1 MRYRGVWRAK
11 CLRTVSW
18 PVPDHGLFCLLL
30 ESEDVPGGTDWLSP
44 REAAV
49 CSTFRF
55 PKRRDDW
62 LLGRWTAKQ
71 ALLRLQQDEL
81 GDPTG
86 WEILADESGAPVVHK
101 EGRPGPL
108 NLSLSH
114 SNGRCL
120 CTLSHAP
127 LRLGCDLELVEARS
141 SAFEETWFEQ
151 AEIELVGSFPGRW
164 RPAAVTLVWSAKESV
179 LKALRTGLSADTRR
193 ARIVQLG
200 ELAVDHWQPFRAIDT
215 EDQTPFTGWW
225 KEEAGMM
232 MTVVADVPTREPVP
246 L

>member
-1 MRYRGVWRAK
+1 M
-11 CLRTVSW
+11 
-18 PVPDHGLFCLLL
+18 
-30 ESEDVPGGTDWLSP
+30 PGGTGWLSA

-49 CSTFRF
+49 CDTFRF

-81 GDPTG
+81 EDPAG
-86 WEILADESGAPVVHK
+86 WEILADESGAPVVYRD
-101 EGRPGPL
+101 GTPGPL
-108 NLSLSH
+108 KLSLSH

-141 SAFEETWFEQ
+141 PSFEETWFEQ
-151 AEIELVGSFPGRW
+151 AEIELVDSFPGRW

-200 ELAVDHWQPFRAIDT
+200 ESASDLWQSFRALDA

-232 MTVVADVPTREPVP
+232 MTVVADTATREPVLLSQEKTP
-246 L
+246 AGGTL